1 MPQGL
6 VAAVLVNPNAPSPE
20 VDLSWSIN
28 AEPDLAG
35 YRVYRSEQEN
45 ANGRL
50 VTPDLLL
57 SPAYRDTTVAAGQ
70 QYWYRVT
77 AVDRSGNESAPT
89 PPVAA
94 DVAQHSP

>member
-1 MPQGL
+1 
-6 VAAVLVNPNAPSPE
+6 VAILLNPGTGATE

-35 YRVYRSEQEN
+35 YRVYRSEQQEDK
-45 ANGRL
+45 GQL

-57 SPAYRDTTVAAGQ
+57 SPAYRDTSVAPGH
-70 QYWYRVT
+70 QYWYRVS

-89 PPVAA
+89 PPAAA
-94 DVAQHSP
+94 DIAQHSP